1 MKPQTFKIWDTTTAL
16 SGKNGNTNLPFL
28 SFRPK
33 DGTVQFSSCA
43 VNVMGLKDDSNIVFI
58 ESETHDVFF
67 VCIREGGL
75 PLRTND
81 KRNKWRMSAGLFVK
95 YLAELCN
102 QKGCFRVRL
111 SRVAEVM
118 PKGQNLPVSG
128 FRLYVN
134 EAKFANA

>member
-58 ESETHDVFF
+58 ESETHDVFLSAY
-67 VCIREGGL
+67 VRVGCLCVPMTSG
-75 PLRTND
+75 TN
-81 KRNKWRMSAGLFVK
+81 GV
-95 YLAELCN
+95 
-102 QKGCFRVRL
+102 
-111 SRVAEVM
+111 
-118 PKGQNLPVSG
+118 
-128 FRLYVN
+128 
-134 EAKFANA
+134 